1 MREGGEI
8 QGEMCQVVM
17 MSHVKLQVRS
27 DVSWVMFLMWSVK
40 GRVLSI
46 FPRVKPQVSY
56 ELSVKNDDVRC

>member
-1 MREGGEI
+1 
-8 QGEMCQVVM
+8 